1 MTSPN
6 KKALYRQR
14 RLLALLIAVCVVAVG
29 VLIALAVTSLHN
41 RGGHSGDP
49 SGSTPITDASFIP
62 LASPGQ
68 PGETSSPDETQDA
81 NATED
86 ASAVTEAPTEVPH
99 IDYNAVAAH
108 ASATVS
114 RHGLYTELLAGGMLA
129 ENYTAPK
136 SVSFDHDSEY
146 AKVEGITTF
155 RGSCFRQDPFYG
167 VAEVTDGKLQ
177 ILWNRET
184 FSLGKGEGGKYTG
197 VWTGS
202 GWTGQALV
210 VRWDAGT
217 KAIMNMFDSAKA
229 KDGLIEVIYAT
240 MDGNI
245 YFYDMETGEP
255 TRNKIVMGVPFKGA
269 GSIDPRGI
277 PVLYVGQGDHYSSEG
292 KASKAYA
299 ISLIDGH
306 VLATFGA
313 KPDSFALRT
322 WHAYDSAAIIDGDT
336 DTLFYPGENGV
347 LYRVTLNTKYDKQA
361 GTLTMSPE
369 PAVKL
374 RYHTNRT
381 DSGGYWLGYESSAVA
396 WRHYL
401 YVCDNAGYMQC
412 VDVNTMKVVWVQDI
426 WDDTNAT
433 PCLEEDPENGTAYLY
448 VGNTLDNK
456 ADGNGYGKVAFFKID
471 ACTGEIVWQA
481 ESSIYTTHDIT
492 GGYQS
497 SAILGR
503 GELDGLVVTTLCSY
517 GNGNSGTMIAFDKRT
532 GEQVWTY
539 KLNGYAWSSPVAL
552 YDANGKAYIVQC
564 NSTGNI
570 YVIDG
575 HGNQLDVINV
585 ESNIESSPVA
595 FDNYIVIGTRVKGIF
610 GLRIF

>member
-6 KKALYRQR
+6 KKAVYRQR
-14 RLLALLIAVCVVAVG
+14 RLLALLVIVCVIAVG
-29 VLIALAVTSLHN
+29 VAIALAATSIHN
-41 RGGHSGDP
+41 KRNDEGDPGTTEEHIIPVGTDGVIPIAPSGDP
-49 SGSTPITDASFIP
+49 GSTGTALESEAP
-62 LASPGQ
+62 
-68 PGETSSPDETQDA
+68 
-81 NATED
+81 
-86 ASAVTEAPTEVPH
+86 TEAPTAEPTAAPVSFKEVS
-99 IDYNAVAAH
+99 AH
-108 ASATVS
+108 SSATVS
-114 RHGLYTELLAGGMLA
+114 IHGFYTELMVSGYLA
-129 ENYTAPK
+129 NSYNAPERI
-136 SVSFDHDSEY
+136 SFDHNDDY
-146 AKVEGITTF
+146 CKVEGITTF

-167 VAEVTDGKLQ
+167 TANVSEGRLQ
-177 ILWNRET
+177 ISWNKET
-184 FSLGKGEGGKYTG
+184 FSVGKGEGGKYTG

-210 VRWDAGT
+210 VRWDAET
-217 KAIMNMFDSAKA
+217 KAIMNMYDSAKA

-245 YFYDMETGEP
+245 YFYDMETGEA
-255 TRNKIVMGVPFKGA
+255 TRNKIVMGVPFKGS
-269 GSIDPRGI
+269 GSIDPRGY
-277 PVLYVGQGDHYSSEG
+277 PVLYVGQGDHYSAEG

-306 VLATFGA
+306 VLAKFGE

-322 WHAYDSAAIIDGDT
+322 WHAYDSAPIVDGAS
-336 DTLFYPGENGV
+336 DTLFYPGENGI
-347 LYRVTLNTKYDKQA
+347 LSRVKLNTKFDKAA
-361 GTLTMSPE
+361 GTLTMNPDS
-369 PAVKL
+369 AVKL
-374 RYHTNRT
+374 RYHTNCT
-381 DSGGYWLGYESSAVA
+381 DNGGYWLGYESSAVA
-396 WRHYL
+396 WRHYI

-412 VDVNTMKVVWVQDI
+412 IDVNTMKVVWVQDI

-471 ACTGEIVWQA
+471 ACTGQIVWKA
-481 ESSIYTTHDIT
+481 ESNIYTTHNIT

-503 GELDGLVVTTLCSY
+503 GELDGLVITALCSY
-517 GNGNSGTMIAFDKRT
+517 GNGNSGTVIAYDKNT

-539 KLNGYAWSSPVAL
+539 KLNGYTWSSPVAL
-552 YDANGKAYIVQC
+552 YDANGKAYIIQC

-570 YVIDG
+570 YVLDG
-575 HGNQLDVINV
+575 QGNQLDVINV

-610 GLRIF
+610 GIRIF

>member
-6 KKALYRQR
+6 QRAVYKQR
-14 RLLALLIAVCVVAVG
+14 RLLALLIAISVIAIG
-29 VLIALAVTSLHN
+29 VLVALAVTSLHN
-41 RGGHSGDP
+41 RTGKD
-49 SGSTPITDASFIP
+49 D
-62 LASPGQ
+62 Q
-68 PGETSSPDETQDA
+68 PYDA
-81 NATED
+81 NATAVPLTPSGQPANTGTVDVTAQPED
-86 ASAVTEAPTEVPH
+86 GSPLPTETAEPTATPAAS
-99 IDYNAVAAH
+99 YNAVAADS
-108 ASATVS
+108 SATVS
-114 RHGLYTELLAGGMLA
+114 RHGLYTELLAGGLLVSD
-129 ENYTAPK
+129 YTSPDRITFK
-136 SVSFDHDSEY
+136 NDSVYTSL
-146 AKVEGITTF
+146 EGVTTF

-177 ILWNRET
+177 IQWNRET
-184 FSLGKGEGGKYTG
+184 FSVGKGEGGKYSG

-210 VRWDAGT
+210 VRWDNET
-217 KAIMNMFDSAKA
+217 KAVMNMFDSAKA
-229 KDGLIEVIYAT
+229 KEGLIEVIYAT

-255 TRNKIVMGVPFKGA
+255 TRNKIVMGVPFKGS

-277 PVLYVGQGDHYSSEG
+277 PVLYVGQGDHYSADG
-292 KASKAYA
+292 KAAKAYA
-299 ISLIDGH
+299 ISLVDGK
-306 VLATFGA
+306 VLARFGA

-322 WHAYDSAAIIDGDT
+322 WHAYDSASIVDGDT
-336 DTLFYPGENGV
+336 DTLFYPGENGI
-347 LYRVTLNTKYDKQA
+347 LYRVKLNTKFDKAA
-361 GTLTMSPE
+361 GTLTMDPESP
-369 PAVKL
+369 VKL
-374 RYHTNRT
+374 RYHSNRT

-396 WRHYL
+396 WRNYI

-412 VDVNTMKVVWVQDI
+412 IDVNTMKVVWVQDI

-471 ACTGEIVWQA
+471 ACTGKIIWQA
-481 ESSIYTTHDIT
+481 ESNIYTTSSIT
-492 GGYQS
+492 GGYQA

-517 GNGNSGTMIAFDKRT
+517 GNGNSGTVIAYDKNT
-532 GEQVWTY
+532 GEQVWTF
-539 KLNGYAWSSPVAL
+539 KLSGYAWSSPVAL

-564 NSTGNI
+564 NSAGNI
-570 YVIDG
+570 YVLDG

>member
-6 KKALYRQR
+6 KQAVYRQR
-14 RLLALLIAVCVVAVG
+14 RLLALLIAVCVVAIG

-41 RGGHSGDP
+41 CGGNEGDN
-49 SGSTPITDASFIP
+49 
-62 LASPGQ
+62 
-68 PGETSSPDETQDA
+68 SSA
-81 NATED
+81 NATLIPL
-86 ASAVTEAPTEVPH
+86 SPSGQPAVTEGADATEDVPGTEEVPDITAEPTQAPTVNYKE
-99 IDYNAVAAH
+99 ASAH
-108 ASATVS
+108 SSATVS
-114 RHGLYTELLAGGMLA
+114 IHGLYTELLAGGNLVN
-129 ENYTAPK
+129 EYT
-136 SVSFDHDSEY
+136 SGGRISFAHDSVY
-146 AKVEGITTF
+146 SKLEGITTF

-167 VAEVTDGKLQ
+167 VADVSDGKLQ
-177 ILWNRET
+177 IQWNRET
-184 FSLGKGEGGKYTG
+184 FSVGKGEGGKYTG

-210 VRWDAGT
+210 VRWDKET

-229 KDGLIEVIYAT
+229 KNGLIEVIYAT

-245 YFYDMETGEP
+245 YFYDMETGEA

-269 GSIDPRGI
+269 GSIDPRGYPI
-277 PVLYVGQGDHYSSEG
+277 LYVGQGDHYSAEG
-292 KASKAYA
+292 KAAKAYA

-306 VLATFGA
+306 VLARIGA

-322 WHAYDSAAIIDGDT
+322 WHAYDSAPIIDGET
-336 DTLFYPGENGV
+336 DTLFYPGENGI
-347 LYRVTLNTKYDKQA
+347 LYRVKLNTRYDKAA
-361 GTLTMSPE
+361 GTLTMDPDSP
-369 PAVKL
+369 VKL
-374 RYHTNRT
+374 RYHSNRT

-396 WRHYL
+396 WRHYI

-412 VDVNTMKVVWVQDI
+412 IDVNNMKVVWVQDI

-471 ACTGEIVWQA
+471 ACTGEIVWKS
-481 ESSIYTTHDIT
+481 ESNIYTTHDIT
-492 GGYQS
+492 GGYQA

-517 GNGNSGTMIAFDKRT
+517 GNGNSGTVIAFDKKT
-532 GEQVWTY
+532 GEQVWTC
-539 KLNGYAWSSPVAL
+539 KLNGYSWSSPVAL
-552 YDANGKAYIVQC
+552 YDANGKAYIIQC

-575 HGNQLDVINV
+575 QGNQLDVINV

>member
-6 KKALYRQR
+6 QRAVYKQR
-14 RLLALLIAVCVVAVG
+14 RLLALLIAISVIAIG
-29 VLIALAVTSLHN
+29 VLVALAVTSLHN
-41 RGGHSGDP
+41 RTGKD
-49 SGSTPITDASFIP
+49 D
-62 LASPGQ
+62 Q
-68 PGETSSPDETQDA
+68 PYDA
-81 NATED
+81 NATAVPLTPSGQPANTGTVDVTAQPED
-86 ASAVTEAPTEVPH
+86 GSPLPTETAEPTATPAAS
-99 IDYNAVAAH
+99 YNAVAADS
-108 ASATVS
+108 SATVS
-114 RHGLYTELLAGGMLA
+114 RHGLYTELLAGGLLVSD
-129 ENYTAPK
+129 YTSPDRITFK
-136 SVSFDHDSEY
+136 NDSVYTSL
-146 AKVEGITTF
+146 EGVTTF

-177 ILWNRET
+177 IQWNRET
-184 FSLGKGEGGKYTG
+184 FSVGKGEGGKYSG

-210 VRWDAGT
+210 VRWDNET
-217 KAIMNMFDSAKA
+217 KAVMNMFDSAKA
-229 KDGLIEVIYAT
+229 KEGLIEVIYAT

-255 TRNKIVMGVPFKGA
+255 TRNKIVMGVPFKGS

-277 PVLYVGQGDHYSSEG
+277 PVLYVGQGDHYSADG
-292 KASKAYA
+292 KAAKAYA
-299 ISLIDGH
+299 ISLVDGK
-306 VLATFGA
+306 VLARFGA

-322 WHAYDSAAIIDGDT
+322 WHAYDSAAIVDGDT
-336 DTLFYPGENGV
+336 DTLFYPGENGI
-347 LYRVTLNTKYDKQA
+347 LYRVKLNTKFDKAA
-361 GTLTMSPE
+361 GTLTMDPESP
-369 PAVKL
+369 VKL
-374 RYHTNRT
+374 RYHSNRT

-396 WRHYL
+396 WRNYI

-412 VDVNTMKVVWVQDI
+412 IDVNTMKVVWVQDI

-471 ACTGEIVWQA
+471 ACTGKIIWQA
-481 ESSIYTTHDIT
+481 ESNIYTTSSIT
-492 GGYQS
+492 GGYQA

-517 GNGNSGTMIAFDKRT
+517 GNGNSGTVIAYDKNT
-532 GEQVWTY
+532 GEQVWTF
-539 KLNGYAWSSPVAL
+539 KLSGYAWSSPVAL

-564 NSTGNI
+564 NSAGNI
-570 YVIDG
+570 YVLDG